1 MLTQYDNLPLNVI
14 LDGIKDK
21 DIFANTAEVIC
32 SMRETVTFSK
42 FFYIPA
48 NCFRDMNYV
57 IAAINYL
64 ITPFGYKASWN
75 WVHNA
80 SVSGNRCIHLF
91 LDEI

>member
-1 MLTQYDNLPLNVI
+1 MTSKYDNLPLNVI
-14 LDGIKDK
+14 LDSIKDK

-48 NCFRDMNYV
+48 DCMSDMSYV
-57 IAAINYL
+57 IAAINYI
-64 ITPFGYKASWN
+64 ITPFGYKASWD
-75 WVHNA
+75 WLHDVD
-80 SVSGNRCIHLF
+80 VSGNYCIHLF

>member
-1 MLTQYDNLPLNVI
+1 MTNKHDNLPLNVI
-14 LDGIKDK
+14 LDRIKDK

-32 SMRETVTFSK
+32 SMRETVTWSK

-48 NCFRDMNYV
+48 DCFSDMSYV
-57 IAAINYL
+57 IAAINYI

-75 WVHNA
+75 WVH
-80 SVSGNRCIHLF
+80 SVDVSDTYCIHLF

>member
-1 MLTQYDNLPLNVI
+1 MTNKYDNLRLNAI
-14 LDGIKDK
+14 LARIKDK
-21 DIFANTAEVIC
+21 NILTKTVDVIC
-32 SMRETVTFSK
+32 RMRENVDCPK

-57 IAAINYL
+57 IAAINYI

-80 SVSGNRCIHLF
+80 SVSDNYCIHLF

>member
-1 MLTQYDNLPLNVI
+1 
-14 LDGIKDK
+14 
-21 DIFANTAEVIC
+21 
-32 SMRETVTFSK
+32 
-42 FFYIPA
+42 
-48 NCFRDMNYV
+48 MNYV

-80 SVSGNRCIHLF
+80 CVGDNYCIHLF

>member
-1 MLTQYDNLPLNVI
+1 MTNKYDNLPLNVI
-14 LDGIKDK
+14 LDSIKDK

-48 NCFRDMNYV
+48 NCFRDMPYV

-80 SVSGNRCIHLF
+80 GVGDNYCIHLF

>member
-1 MLTQYDNLPLNVI
+1 MTNKYDNLPLNVI
-14 LDGIKDK
+14 LDSIKDK

-80 SVSGNRCIHLF
+80 GVCDNYCIHLF

>member
-1 MLTQYDNLPLNVI
+1 MTNKYDNLPLNVI
-14 LDGIKDK
+14 LDHIKNK
-21 DIFANTAEVIC
+21 NIFADTAEVIC

-48 NCFRDMNYV
+48 GCFRDMNYV

-80 SVSGNRCIHLF
+80 SVGDNYCIHLF

>member
-1 MLTQYDNLPLNVI
+1 MTNKYDNLPLNVI
-14 LDGIKDK
+14 LDRIKDK

-48 NCFRDMNYV
+48 NCMSDMPYV

-75 WVHNA
+75 LVHNA
-80 SVSGNRCIHLF
+80 SVSDNYCIHLF

>member
-1 MLTQYDNLPLNVI
+1 MTNKYDNLPLSVI
-14 LDGIKDK
+14 LDSIKDK
-21 DIFANTAEVIC
+21 DIFANTVEVIC

-80 SVSGNRCIHLF
+80 SVSDNYCIHLF

>member
-1 MLTQYDNLPLNVI
+1 MTNKYDNLPLNVI
-14 LDGIKDK
+14 LDSIKDK

-80 SVSGNRCIHLF
+80 CVGDNYCIHLF

>member
-1 MLTQYDNLPLNVI
+1 MTNKYDNLRLNAI
-14 LDGIKDK
+14 LARIKDK
-21 DIFANTAEVIC
+21 NILTKTVDVIC
-32 SMRETVTFSK
+32 RMRENVDCPN

-57 IAAINYL
+57 IAAINYI

-80 SVSGNRCIHLF
+80 SVSDNYCIHLF

>member
-1 MLTQYDNLPLNVI
+1 MTNKYDNLPLNVI
-14 LDGIKDK
+14 LDSIKDK
-21 DIFANTAEVIC
+21 DIFANIAEVIC

-57 IAAINYL
+57 IAAINYI

-80 SVSGNRCIHLF
+80 DVSDNCCIHLF

>member
-1 MLTQYDNLPLNVI
+1 MTSKYDNLSLNVI
-14 LDGIKDK
+14 LDRIKNK
-21 DIFANTAEVIC
+21 DIFADTAEVIC

-57 IAAINYL
+57 IAAINYI

-75 WVHNA
+75 WLPC
-80 SVSGNRCIHLF
+80 SDVSGNRCIHLF

>member
-1 MLTQYDNLPLNVI
+1 
-14 LDGIKDK
+14 
-21 DIFANTAEVIC
+21 
-32 SMRETVTFSK
+32 
-42 FFYIPA
+42 
-48 NCFRDMNYV
+48 MNYV

-80 SVSGNRCIHLF
+80 SVSDNYCIHLF